1 MLHADEY
8 AALRSEVDRMW
19 KLPPMPDPH
28 AGEARGRSRTRTFQL
43 DKGQMPGTMSS
54 PVAQEFYG
62 LEHLPLPALT
72 QGTAGSSGAPSTSSQ
87 IVSGGGHLGGSGGG
101 GGSPPHPVVENL
113 LETAM
118 AFRRAALERSSGQ
131 ASTSGRDVGPN
142 LIAEQIRV
150 RAPGHTHNPHMPLA
164 SSGCQPTSGSRVVH
178 RLNTTSQAPAPR
190 PLRAL
195 ETTTR

>member
-1 MLHADEY
+1 MCLQPQAELEDLCFAVLHADGY
-8 AALRSEVDRMW
+8 AALRSEVDCMW

-43 DKGQMPGTMSS
+43 DKGQMPGTVSS

-62 LEHLPLPALT
+62 LEHLPLPALV
-72 QGTAGSSGAPSTSSQ
+72 QGTAGPSGAPSTSSQ
-87 IVSGGGHLGGSGGG
+87 IVSGGGHLGGGGNGG
-101 GGSPPHPVVENL
+101 GGSQTHPVVENL

-131 ASTSGRDVGPN
+131 ASTSGRDAGPN

-150 RAPGHTHNPHMPLA
+150 
-164 SSGCQPTSGSRVVH
+164 
-178 RLNTTSQAPAPR
+178 
-190 PLRAL
+190 
-195 ETTTR
+195 